1 MWSYA
6 FHLRLS
12 KTINLK
18 PNALF
23 TLLASH
29 EHFSFLALCAWT
41 EEFVW
46 INFLRSWVVLL
57 AKKICMQSAQFKCAI
72 KWINL
77 SHHSAF
83 FAYFQS
89 IFHIKKNMYNQKK
102 TREKNILM
110 KRDLNLSLDTVIETL
125 FYFYK
130 LFFYFTIAMYT
141 RGGYWNYYG
150 IIVRHKSLSRAQS
163 RERNSEE
170 RTDFWICNEKFWS
183 LLILWVRMMSG
194 RWWMMMMMIYLKGFL
209 SPQYRPFSLSLSYSR
224 NLLFDKESRD
234 TFWKGNTSVAHSTY
248 LKL

>member
-89 IFHIKKNMYNQKK
+89 IFHIKKKYVQPKK
-102 TREKNILM
+102 NKRKKYFNETRPEFISRYRYWN
-110 KRDLNLSLDTVIETL
+110 SLLFLQIIFL
-125 FYFYK
+125 FYH
-130 LFFYFTIAMYT
+130 
-141 RGGYWNYYG
+141 RN
-150 IIVRHKSLSRAQS
+150 VH
-163 RERNSEE
+163 ER
-170 RTDFWICNEKFWS
+170 R
-183 LLILWVRMMSG
+183 L
-194 RWWMMMMMIYLKGFL
+194 
-209 SPQYRPFSLSLSYSR
+209 
-224 NLLFDKESRD
+224 
-234 TFWKGNTSVAHSTY
+234 
-248 LKL
+248 LKLLRHNCAA